1 MLTSSIIKYLF
12 IYFFTYLLTY
22 LLTLTWCID
31 TAYISPEE
39 AWVDADNGGKGMWQ
53 NELFVSTG
61 RIMPFV
67 QQEGNYEQVQKNL
80 NFEVEEKWCNSWR
93 RSVGRLFHQAGAE

>member
-1 MLTSSIIKYLF
+1 MNGWMKDIKVEQTIMLTSSIIKYLF

-39 AWVDADNGGKGMWQ
+39 AWVDADNGGKGM
-53 NELFVSTG
+53 
-61 RIMPFV
+61 
-67 QQEGNYEQVQKNL
+67 
-80 NFEVEEKWCNSWR
+80 
-93 RSVGRLFHQAGAE
+93 